1 MKQHATF
8 DSMSI
13 DYADDVDAIWRS
25 WEPHLRSAQ
34 RLLTHSATVLAD
46 ADDTTD
52 RLRQIQ
58 YQAHTASEFAGGLQ
72 PPVVA
77 SEAHE
82 YLLAT
87 LDACRDTLSVL
98 AARADMGELDEQ
110 TAEIG
115 LHAVTGTREAFQLAR
130 YSSMT
135 AYAFDEEVEPML
147 DVAAFRRPNARSVR
161 HHSRAITV
169 TLWTLGV
176 LCAVLLGV
184 LLAELFLLPPA

>member
-1 MKQHATF
+1 MRQHATF
-8 DSMSI
+8 DSTSI
-13 DYADDVDAIWRS
+13 EYADDVDAIWRS

-34 RLLTHSATVLAD
+34 RLLSHSAAVLGE
-46 ADDTTD
+46 DDGTID

-77 SEAHE
+77 SEAHD
-82 YLLAT
+82 YLVAT

-98 AARADMGELDEQ
+98 AMRADTGDLDEQ

-115 LHAVTGTREAFQLAR
+115 LHAVAGTREAFQLAR

-135 AYAFDEEVEPML
+135 AYAFDEDLEPML
-147 DVAAFRRPNARSVR
+147 DAERLQHRRRRSSDNTR
-161 HHSRAITV
+161 GMTIL
-169 TLWTLGV
+169 LWTLGV
-176 LCAVLLGV
+176 TCATLLGV
-184 LLAELFLLPPA
+184 LLTEIFLVPRW